1 EGDGG
6 VEVGA
11 GMGSGVDTVGHCEAP
26 PEVDREEAAAQGGTC
41 RSDEDVVRNDT
52 ATEEDQNEG
61 SDHLRRAYYW
71 EHESACLSVL
81 LRILDRQHGT
91 HVALTRA
98 NRCSFGIRCR
108 SSGFRFCFAPLGV
121 SLTFAGLAVLVPPED
136 GRDEAENLI
145 KCGNSAVGDLI

>member
-1 EGDGG
+1 
-6 VEVGA
+6 
-11 GMGSGVDTVGHCEAP
+11 
-26 PEVDREEAAAQGGTC
+26 RGTW
-41 RSDEDVVRNDT
+41 RSDEHVVRTDT
-52 ATEEDQNEG
+52 ATEYDQNEG
-61 SDHLRRAYYW
+61 SDHLRQEYFL
-71 EHESACLSVL
+71 EHESECLSVL

-121 SLTFAGLAVLVPPED
+121 SLTFAGLAVLVPPEE

-145 KCGNSAVGDLI
+145 KCGISAVGDLIVEAGPMQKDVLYMQNHLVARRVHDLGAQVHGGVL